1 MKEVQSAQ
9 HKLGFLPY
17 IQSLAKLKMSKPQ
30 TDHDNHFCHC
40 HYQANSSLKEHV
52 NTRIEL

>member
-1 MKEVQSAQ
+1 MKEVQSAE
-9 HKLGFLPY
+9 HKLRFLPY